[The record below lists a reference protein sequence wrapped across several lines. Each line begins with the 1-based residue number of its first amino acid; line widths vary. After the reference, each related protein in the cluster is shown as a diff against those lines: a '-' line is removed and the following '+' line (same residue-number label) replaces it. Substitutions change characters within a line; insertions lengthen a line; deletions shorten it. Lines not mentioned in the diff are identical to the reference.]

1 MRKKLFSILGMIIFI
16 LFLCFLGRNGISKE
30 TDDSVSKS
38 GFYFDTIITVTLY
51 DTTDESYLDH
61 CFALAE
67 KYENLLSATKPD
79 SDISKINAA
88 NSTSVTVSDET
99 ITLLKKGISYCDL
112 SEGKFDITIGNL
124 SSLWDFSHNEGTIPD
139 EAAIKDA
146 IATTDYHNIIIEGN
160 TVTLANPSSAIDLG
174 GIAKGYIADEMK
186 QYLNKEGITSGT
198 INLGGNVLTLG
209 PKKDGSDYKIGIQ
222 KPFAE
227 NGEALAAVSI
237 QDATVVSSGVYERYF
252 KKDGILYHHIL
263 NPKDGYPYQND
274 LTSVTIVC
282 KNSVDGDGLSTVCF
296 SLGLTDGMKLIES
309 LPDTEAVFITND
321 NQIHTSSGI
330 GTTIPFEVL
339 EP

>member
-1 MRKKLFSILGMIIFI
+1 M
-16 LFLCFLGRNGISKE
+16 
-30 TDDSVSKS
+30 
-38 GFYFDTIITVTLY
+38 
-51 DTTDESYLDH
+51 
-61 CFALAE
+61 
-67 KYENLLSATKPD
+67 
-79 SDISKINAA
+79 
-88 NSTSVTVSDET
+88 
-99 ITLLKKGISYCDL
+99 
-112 SEGKFDITIGNL
+112 
-124 SSLWDFSHNEGTIPD
+124 
-139 EAAIKDA
+139 
-146 IATTDYHNIIIEGN
+146 
-160 TVTLANPSSAIDLG
+160 
-174 GIAKGYIADEMK
+174 
-186 QYLNKEGITSGT
+186 
-198 INLGGNVLTLG
+198 TLG

-309 LPDTEAVFITND
+309 LPDTEAVFITNN